1 MTRGGRPNL
10 TKPFKQGL
18 NSRVQYSGFKFAR
31 KFGLRFGR
39 MAILS
44 ERFKFESPTRLKFT
58 LNRRFCHPP
67 RKIYAPDFKNT
78 AGRAV
83 LGKFMS

>member
-1 MTRGGRPNL
+1 
-10 TKPFKQGL
+10 
-18 NSRVQYSGFKFAR
+18 
-31 KFGLRFGR
+31 

-58 LNRRFCHPP
+58 LNRRFCRPP
-67 RKIYAPDFKNT
+67 CKIYAPDFKNT
-78 AGRAV
+78 AERAV